1 MLPTKG
7 GEQQERC
14 YSITGRLS
22 QYFALAAAWLA
33 TSVIEKS
40 YKNVYYS
47 YLGNPWQGESV
58 AKCAL
63 MNTFI
68 TQCGFLKAN
77 KLIK

>member
-22 QYFALAAAWLA
+22 QYFALAVRWLA
-33 TSVIEKS
+33 IGVIEKS

-47 YLGNPWQGESV
+47 YLGNPWQGGSV
-58 AKCAL
+58 VKCAL
-63 MNTFI
+63 INTFI
-68 TQCGFLKAN
+68 TQYGFLKAN